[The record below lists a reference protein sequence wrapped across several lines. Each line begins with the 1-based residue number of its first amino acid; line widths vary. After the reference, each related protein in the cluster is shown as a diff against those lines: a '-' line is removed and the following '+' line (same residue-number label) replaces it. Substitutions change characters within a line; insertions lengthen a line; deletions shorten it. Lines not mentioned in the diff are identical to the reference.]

1 MYTLDINFLRDR
13 PEYKQD
19 EPAKVSTKKGPSP
32 TKDLLPLVGALL
44 FCLGIN
50 AAVMGIWWRA
60 TNENNGLTTVQ
71 AALDEE
77 VAKLNTQASAIKAIN
92 AETDKVTAE
101 YKALAGVF
109 DQIKPWS
116 AMLQDLSSRTPAGV
130 QIAKIEQI
138 DPSPSPVAAAP
149 PPPPAATP
157 AASPSPGASPSPAA
171 TPTPVAA
178 PTPVAERS
186 RSAEQG
192 AKVIIS
198 GIASS
203 FDQVNDFMLLIQ
215 RSPFFLNTDTR
226 LVAATLKTNPVQVQ
240 LRNQSTAGITELPK
254 LRPVVEYKIETSLSP
269 TVASELLP
277 ELRSQQ
283 ADGLAIRIETLQEKG
298 VLETPK
304 GEQKGEV
311 KKP

>member
-149 PPPPAATP
+149 PPPPAAAP
-157 AASPSPGASPSPAA
+157 AASPSPGASPSTAA
-171 TPTPVAA
+171 SPTPVAA
-178 PTPVAERS
+178 PIPVTP
-186 RSAEQG
+186 EQG

-203 FDQVNDFMLLIQ
+203 FDQVNDFMLLAGHTDRNTSRK
-215 RSPFFLNTDTR
+215 RSARNTKR
-226 LVAATLKTNPVQVQ
+226 
-240 LRNQSTAGITELPK
+240 
-254 LRPVVEYKIETSLSP
+254 
-269 TVASELLP
+269 
-277 ELRSQQ
+277 
-283 ADGLAIRIETLQEKG
+283 
-298 VLETPK
+298 
-304 GEQKGEV
+304 
-311 KKP
+311 

>member
-1 MYTLDINFLRDR
+1 MYSLDINFLRDR

-19 EPAKVSTKKGPSP
+19 EPSKAPTKKGSGSA
-32 TKDLLPLVGALL
+32 KDQLPLIGAVL
-44 FCLGIN
+44 FAMGIN
-50 AAVMGIWWRA
+50 VAVMGAWWWA
-60 TNENNGLTTVQ
+60 TNENNRLSAVQ
-71 AALDEE
+71 TALDQE
-77 VAKLNTQASAIKAIN
+77 VAKLNTQATAIKAIN
-92 AETDKVTAE
+92 SETDKVTAE

-116 AMLQDLSSRTPAGV
+116 AMLQDLSNRTPAGV
-130 QIAKIEQI
+130 KIAKIEQI

-149 PPPPAATP
+149 PPPAATP
-157 AASPSPGASPSPAA
+157 AASPSPAGGSPSPAA
-171 TPTPVAA
+171 SATPVAVA
-178 PTPVAERS
+178 TPVAPVQAS
-186 RSAEQG
+186 
-192 AKVIIS
+192 KVVIS
-198 GIASS
+198 GVAST
-203 FDQVNDFMLLIQ
+203 FAQVNDFMLLVQ

-226 LVAATLKTNPVQVQ
+226 LLAATLKNNPAQVQV
-240 LRNQSTAGITELPK
+240 RNQSALGAVEIPK

-304 GEQKGEV
+304 SEQKGEV

>member
-19 EPAKVSTKKGPSP
+19 EPSKAPTKKGSGSA
-32 TKDLLPLVGALL
+32 KDQLPLIGAVL
-44 FCLGIN
+44 FAMGIN
-50 AAVMGIWWRA
+50 VAVMGAWWWA
-60 TNENNGLTTVQ
+60 TNENNRLS
-71 AALDEE
+71 AAQTAIDQE
-77 VAKLNTQASAIKAIN
+77 VAKLNAQASAIKAIN
-92 AETDKVTAE
+92 SETDKVTAE

-116 AMLQDLSSRTPAGV
+116 AMLQDLSNRTPAGV
-130 QIAKIEQI
+130 KIAKIEQI

-149 PPPPAATP
+149 PPPAATP
-157 AASPSPGASPSPAA
+157 AASPSPAGGSPSPAA
-171 TPTPVAA
+171 SATPVPVAA
-178 PTPVAERS
+178 PVAPVQAS
-186 RSAEQG
+186 
-192 AKVIIS
+192 KVVIS
-198 GIASS
+198 GVAST
-203 FDQVNDFMLLIQ
+203 FAQVNDFMLLVQ

-226 LVAATLKTNPVQVQ
+226 LLAATLKNNAAQVQV
-240 LRNQSTAGITELPK
+240 RNQSALGAVEIPK

-304 GEQKGEV
+304 SELKGEV

>member
-1 MYTLDINFLRDR
+1 MYSLDINFLNDR
-13 PEYKQD
+13 PDYKPVAA
-19 EPAKVSTKKGPSP
+19 EKSPSKASSGSAK
-32 TKDLLPLVGALL
+32 DQLPLIGAAI
-44 FCLGIN
+44 FALGIN
-50 AAVMGIWWRA
+50 AAVIGGWWWV
-60 TNENNGLTTVQ
+60 TNGNTNLAGEQ
-71 AALDEE
+71 AALDQE
-77 VAKLNTQASAIKAIN
+77 VAKLNTQASAINAIN
-92 AETDKVTAE
+92 AETAKVTAE
-101 YKALAGVF
+101 YTALAGVF

-116 AMLQDLSSRTPAGV
+116 AMLQDLSTRTPTGV

-138 DPSPSPVAAAP
+138 DPSPSPVAAPP

-157 AASPSPGASPSPAA
+157 AGSPSPGASPSPAA
-171 TPTPVAA
+171 SPTPVAA
-178 PTPVAERS
+178 PTPVAPP
-186 RSAEQG
+186 QG
-192 AKVIIS
+192 AKVVIS
-198 GIASS
+198 GIAST

-226 LVAATLKTNPVQVQ
+226 LVAATLKNNPTQVQV
-240 LRNQSTAGITELPK
+240 RNQSAAGTVELPK

-298 VLETPK
+298 VLPPK

>member
-19 EPAKVSTKKGPSP
+19 EPSKAPTKKGSGSA
-32 TKDLLPLVGALL
+32 KDQLPLIGAVL
-44 FCLGIN
+44 FAMGIN
-50 AAVMGIWWRA
+50 VAVMGAWWWA
-60 TNENNGLTTVQ
+60 TNENNGLTAVQ
-71 AALDEE
+71 TALDQE

-92 AETDKVTAE
+92 SETDKVTAE

-116 AMLQDLSSRTPAGV
+116 AMLQDLSNRTPAGV
-130 QIAKIEQI
+130 KIAKIEQI

-149 PPPPAATP
+149 PPPAATP
-157 AASPSPGASPSPAA
+157 AASPSPGGGSPSPAA
-171 TPTPVAA
+171 SATPVAVA
-178 PTPVAERS
+178 TPVAPVQAS
-186 RSAEQG
+186 
-192 AKVIIS
+192 KVVIS
-198 GIASS
+198 GVAST
-203 FDQVNDFMLLIQ
+203 FAQVNDFMLLVQ

-226 LVAATLKTNPVQVQ
+226 LLAATLKSNPAQVQV
-240 LRNQSTAGITELPK
+240 RNQSALGAVEIPK

-304 GEQKGEV
+304 SELKGEV

>member
-1 MYTLDINFLRDR
+1 MYSLDINFLRDR

-19 EPAKVSTKKGPSP
+19 EPSKAPTKKGSGSA
-32 TKDLLPLVGALL
+32 KDQLPLIGAVL
-44 FCLGIN
+44 FAMGIN
-50 AAVMGIWWRA
+50 VAVMGAWWWA
-60 TNENNGLTTVQ
+60 TNENNRLSAAQT
-71 AALDEE
+71 ALDQE

-92 AETDKVTAE
+92 SETDKVTAE

-116 AMLQDLSSRTPAGV
+116 AMLQDLSNRTPAGV
-130 QIAKIEQI
+130 KIAKIEQI

-149 PPPPAATP
+149 PPPAATP
-157 AASPSPGASPSPAA
+157 AASPSPAGGSPSPAA
-171 TPTPVAA
+171 SATPVAVA
-178 PTPVAERS
+178 TPVAPVQAS
-186 RSAEQG
+186 
-192 AKVIIS
+192 KVVIS
-198 GIASS
+198 GVAST
-203 FDQVNDFMLLIQ
+203 FAQVNDFMLLVQ

-226 LVAATLKTNPVQVQ
+226 LLAATLKNNPAQVQV
-240 LRNQSTAGITELPK
+240 RNQSALGAVEIPK
-254 LRPVVEYKIETSLSP
+254 LRPVVEYKIETSISP

-304 GEQKGEV
+304 SEQKGEV